1 MSTKEDIQYALNSL
15 FEETGK
21 KKSKLA
27 DHLGVSRA
35 AVSNWTNGSNS
46 IDMELVP
53 GICDFFG
60 VTVDEFFGRSEP
72 RRITPDEDRLLSVYR
87 NLNDKGRARL
97 MEEAMMMAKSGMF
110 AKSEDH
116 RVSRTA

>member
-1 MSTKEDIQYALNSL
+1 MSTKEEIRYALVSL

-21 KKSKLA
+21 KKSSLA
-27 DHLGVSRA
+27 DHLNVSRP
-35 AVSNWTNGSNS
+35 AVTNWTSGANS
-46 IDMELVP
+46 IDMDYVP

-60 VTVDEFFGRSEP
+60 ITIDEFFGRSEKY
-72 RRITPDEDRLLSVYR
+72 RVTAEEERLLSLYR
-87 NLNDKGRARL
+87 SMNEKGRARL

-116 RVSRTA
+116 RVSETA

>member
-1 MSTKEDIQYALNSL
+1 MSIKEDIQYALVSL
-15 FEETGK
+15 LDETDT
-21 KKSKLA
+21 KKSELA

-35 AVSNWTNGSNS
+35 AVSNWTKGQNS

-60 VTVDEFFGRSEP
+60 ISVDEFFGRSAP
-72 RRITPDEDRLLSVYR
+72 KRISADEEKLLAMYHSFNER
-87 NLNDKGRARL
+87 GRARL
-97 MEEAMMMAKSGMF
+97 LEEATMMANSGLF

-116 RVSRTA
+116 RVSKTA

>member
-27 DHLGVSRA
+27 EHLGVSRA
-35 AVSNWTNGSNS
+35 AVSNWSNGSNS

-53 GICDFFG
+53 GICDFFN
-60 VTVDEFFGRSEP
+60 VSIDEFFGRTAP
-72 RRITPDEDRLLSVYR
+72 TRISTEEEQLLALYR
-87 NLNDKGRARL
+87 SMNEKGRARL
-97 MEEAMMMAKSGMF
+97 IEEATMMAKSGMF

-116 RVSRTA
+116 RVSKTA